1 MKLHFGH
8 GVLFFG
14 VLFAGFVIY
23 LVIQMVSQRVDLVE
37 KDYYERGLEYQ
48 SVIDNKKNKKV
59 SFTCIQDEDIF
70 VVNKLNAEPVNS
82 CTLVLYRPSDSRM
95 DTTVNIPL
103 NAESGRVQLAGLEK
117 GMWRYTLRYRQGEA
131 WYFQEDEMIWK

>member
-23 LVIQMVSQRVDLVE
+23 LVTQMVSQRVDLVE

-48 SVIDNKKNKKV
+48 SVIDNSKNEKV
-59 SFTCIQDEDIF
+59 SFTCTQHQDAF
-70 VVNKLNAEPVNS
+70 VVKKVNAEPVKS
-82 CTLVLYRPSDSRM
+82 CTLVLYRPSDSRL
-95 DTTVNIPL
+95 DTSLVIPL
-103 NAESGRVQLAGLEK
+103 DGETGSAGLAGLEK
-117 GMWRYTLRYRQGEA
+117 GMWKYTLRYQQGEV
-131 WYFQEDEMIWK
+131 WYFQEEDIFWK

>member
-23 LVIQMVSQRVDLVE
+23 LVSQMVSQRVDLVE

-48 SVIDNKKNKKV
+48 SVIDNKKNEKV
-59 SFTCIQDEDIF
+59 SFTCTQNGDVF
-70 VVNKLNAEPVNS
+70 LVNKLNAEPVHS
-82 CTLVLYRPSDSRM
+82 CTLILYRPSDSRM
-95 DTTVNIPL
+95 DTTLGIPL
-103 NAESGRVQLAGLEK
+103 NGESGSVQLAGLEK
-117 GMWRYTLRYRQGEA
+117 GMWRYTLRYQQGEA
-131 WYFQEDEMIWK
+131 WYFQEDDMIWK